1 MPVICTAMFGNTA
14 EFCIDC
20 ARLVPMLTSVWICLV
35 ASRKT
40 ALPEAGPT
48 ESSASTS
55 GTPAAKVVA
64 SVRDQR
70 ATEAFISSSP
80 ITGIFSIVRSTRRW
94 TLGER
99 FHAWYMK

>member
-1 MPVICTAMFGNTA
+1 MFGNTA

-40 ALPEAGPT
+40 ALPAAGPT
-48 ESSASTS
+48 ESSASTN

-64 SVRDQR
+64 KVRDQR

-80 ITGIFSIVRSTRRW
+80 STGILSMVRSTKRC
-94 TLGER
+94 TFGER
-99 FHAWYMK
+99 FQAWYMK